1 MSAPQGT
8 PGDVRSRVWPSLQVL
23 LVRRADAG
31 KRPCR
36 RGRPG
41 LAEGA
46 CPSHTPAPGLRL
58 CGGRVKAVAR
68 LGRSVGAVT
77 GAWAPQMKRER
88 SSEPPGKL
96 AEARVVGAA
105 PRF

>member
-8 PGDVRSRVWPSLQVL
+8 PGDVGSRVWPSPQVL

-31 KRPCR
+31 KRLCR

-46 CPSHTPAPGLRL
+46 CSSHTPAPRLRL
-58 CGGRVKAVAR
+58 CGGPGRGCGTLRKVCGR
-68 LGRSVGAVT
+68 RDRGLGAT
-77 GAWAPQMKRER
+77 D
-88 SSEPPGKL
+88 
-96 AEARVVGAA
+96 EA
-105 PRF
+105 